1 MNWFKIV
8 EFFQSIC
15 HSKTGEGAKTETDE
29 DVWIYRNCSKHWNNL
44 KKLKTQS
51 LKHKNNIN

>member
-15 HSKTGEGAKTETDE
+15 HSKTGEGAKTKTDE
-29 DVWIYRNCSKHWNNL
+29 DVWIYENCSKTL
-44 KKLKTQS
+44 EQSEKT
-51 LKHKNNIN
+51 KN